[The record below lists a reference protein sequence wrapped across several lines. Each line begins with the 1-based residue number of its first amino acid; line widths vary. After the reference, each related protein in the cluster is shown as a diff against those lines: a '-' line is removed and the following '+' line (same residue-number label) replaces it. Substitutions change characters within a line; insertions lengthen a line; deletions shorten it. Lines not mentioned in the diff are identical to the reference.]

1 MGDFLGVKEGARGE
15 REDLILSLSDGAVG
29 EEAGGCP
36 EGGGAGL
43 VAVSQVIEML
53 ELKHRE

>member
-1 MGDFLGVKEGARGE
+1 MKGAARGE
-15 REDLILSLSDGAVG
+15 REDLILSLSDGAVR
-29 EEAGGCP
+29 EEAGGSS
-36 EGGGAGL
+36 EGGGVGL